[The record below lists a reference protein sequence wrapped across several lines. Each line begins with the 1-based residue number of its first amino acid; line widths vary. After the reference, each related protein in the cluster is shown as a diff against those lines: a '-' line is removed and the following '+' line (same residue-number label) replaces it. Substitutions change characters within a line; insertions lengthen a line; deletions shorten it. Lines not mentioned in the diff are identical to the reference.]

1 MEVISYIF
9 IFLGLYFEVFLI
21 ISFLEKKPI
30 NKENNNCELPE
41 VTIIVPCF
49 NEQDT
54 ISGTI
59 HSLLRLNYP
68 KEKLS
73 IFVINDGSTDNTQK
87 TLEQF
92 RETPQIRL
100 LEKEN
105 GGKYTAL
112 NLGISLAKTPFI
124 GCLDADSFVNED
136 ALVKMVSHFQDK
148 NIMAVIP
155 SIVVAEP
162 KTFIQKMQK
171 AEYNLG
177 VFIRQAL
184 SIIWAIFVT
193 PGPFS
198 FFRKEVFDIVGEYR
212 HAYNTEDLDMAL
224 RMQKK
229 RMKILHVTDIV
240 VHTSAPETIHKLY
253 KQRVRWTSGFLD
265 NIMENRDMIGNK
277 KYWDLWVLVFPFAL
291 VAILFSVPLFSISV
305 INSSRALWTRIEKA
319 YFSGIYSWPFTKFDP
334 FFIDIN
340 TINLLSLVLLA
351 ITIIMLLWSKKII
364 DGKWK
369 INWDIFYFL
378 FFRFL
383 SVFWIGK
390 SIYNHLLKKQTTW
403 K

>member
-184 SIIWAIFVT
+184 SII
-193 PGPFS
+193 
-198 FFRKEVFDIVGEYR
+198 
-212 HAYNTEDLDMAL
+212 
-224 RMQKK
+224 
-229 RMKILHVTDIV
+229 
-240 VHTSAPETIHKLY
+240 
-253 KQRVRWTSGFLD
+253 
-265 NIMENRDMIGNK
+265 
-277 KYWDLWVLVFPFAL
+277 
-291 VAILFSVPLFSISV
+291 
-305 INSSRALWTRIEKA
+305 
-319 YFSGIYSWPFTKFDP
+319 
-334 FFIDIN
+334 
-340 TINLLSLVLLA
+340 
-351 ITIIMLLWSKKII
+351 
-364 DGKWK
+364 
-369 INWDIFYFL
+369 
-378 FFRFL
+378 
-383 SVFWIGK
+383 
-390 SIYNHLLKKQTTW
+390 
-403 K
+403 